1 MFTSSAKKAIVSAL
15 FVATTLSASSVAMAQ
30 SQRMKLEIA
39 PSDTVCFRLYNP
51 WSREH
56 LFTSDR
62 QELITLNRLGWR
74 WEGVSWKDEGDTVVY
89 RLYNPYV
96 SGGDHHYTTSKQEVD
111 ECLAQGWK
119 LDSSTKLSVS
129 DIKREGLVPV
139 YRLYNPYEQEH
150 YHHFTADKD
159 EQQHLISLGWRDE
172 GVAWWA
178 KPVQLVQKGDVY
190 RVEGSVSQ
198 GQTIELNTNT
208 DTSTSTSSH
217 EGDVDQQTNDP
228 NMRQF
233 MAELRTEFH
242 RLVNEHR
249 VNHGVN
255 PVAYNSELNDY
266 ANTRALELT
275 QRFEHIRPDGTTPN
289 SGIPSSIAHIYGC
302 ENAYMSVGSRINR
315 IQWTKEGAD
324 ALALDLFTSWKNS
337 PGHNRWMLFE
347 KHQSHALGI
356 TLAKDTEGRF
366 IGIYAADFYIM

>member
-1 MFTSSAKKAIVSAL
+1 MNMFTSSAKKAIVSAL
-15 FVATTLSASSVAMAQ
+15 FVATTLSASSVALAQ

-51 WSREH
+51 WSAEH

-111 ECLAQGWK
+111 ECLAHGWK

-129 DIKREGLVPV
+129 DIKRAGLVPV

-178 KPVQLVQKGDVY
+178 KPVNLVRKGDVY
-190 RVEGSVSQ
+190 RVEGSSSQ
-198 GQTIELNTNT
+198 GQTIELTTGT
-208 DTSTSTSSH
+208 DTSHNTQAPNPNFRAFDEAGKPLYTNKDIKPSGATRWVVDKAAVTETQEYCIDKFAASGH
-217 EGDVDQQTNDP
+217 EI
-228 NMRQF
+228 
-233 MAELRTEFH
+233 RT
-242 RLVNEHR
+242 LCR
-249 VNHGVN
+249 VNGKEVEGWQDAHDRK
-255 PVAYNSELNDY
+255 LNAWLDY
-266 ANTRALELT
+266 TKKGKMKYLEA
-275 QRFEHIRPDGTTPN
+275 HPDL
-289 SGIPSSIAHIYGC
+289 Y
-302 ENAYMSVGSRINR
+302 
-315 IQWTKEGAD
+315 K
-324 ALALDLFTSWKNS
+324 
-337 PGHNRWMLFE
+337 RWMYEQLHVFDHN
-347 KHQSHALGI
+347 KHKAFLEIPHPFQDGNWYEVVEDPIVKTVSPE
-356 TLAKDTEGRF
+356 EGHWE
-366 IGIYAADFYIM
+366 